1 MTKADL
7 IAAFRALL
15 QSRLDALTAEGR
27 AARAGTRVD
36 GTHRPAN
43 RGERAAVTAQ
53 GYLAHGLSERA
64 AALQESLE
72 LLDEVDPG
80 PRDRVG
86 PGALVTLE
94 DPDGAQDRWLLR
106 PGGQGDR
113 VHGVLVLS
121 PTAPAART
129 LAGAEA
135 GDSAVLRRAGAAV
148 ELVVDAVA

>member
-15 QSRLDALTAEGR
+15 EARLDALSAEGR

-36 GTHRPAN
+36 GSHRPAN

-53 GYLAHGLSERA
+53 GYLAHGLAERA
-64 AALQESLE
+64 AALQ
-72 LLDEVDPG
+72 LDLDRLAEVDPG
-80 PRDRVG
+80 PRERVG

-94 DPDGAQDRWLLR
+94 DDAGALDRYLLL

-121 PTAPAART
+121 PTAPAARA
-129 LAGAEA
+129 LAGKEA
-135 GDSAVLRRAGAAV
+135 GDAVTLRRNGAAV
-148 ELVVDAVA
+148 ELVLDSVA